1 MKAGPDKVTV
11 SETTEPDRQQAS
23 PKWAASRL
31 AAPAALAPASARG
44 LLRADRARPF
54 DCRAAHERG
63 SHQLVTE
70 RFTMSTRQHFG
81 DRRSVQT
88 TDAAP
93 DFCLGVRDGKVV
105 LLSDAE
111 ARALRAQT
119 KDAILKAVPTP
130 KLIETASKGAL
141 TILQKAKQD
150 LFDLITPFTVGQT
163 LTAEQSAAVIELG
176 KVWSG
181 VAALHQSLQRD
192 DEAGGSAAEESE
204 PTEPVEDTRSVGP
217 VFAPRITGK
226 GGGGVSA
233 VDLQAAIDKQY
244 GRV

>member
-1 MKAGPDKVTV
+1 
-11 SETTEPDRQQAS
+11 
-23 PKWAASRL
+23 
-31 AAPAALAPASARG
+31 
-44 LLRADRARPF
+44 
-54 DCRAAHERG
+54 
-63 SHQLVTE
+63 
-70 RFTMSTRQHFG
+70 MSTRQHFG

-88 TDAAP
+88 TDSAP
-93 DFCLGVRDGKVV
+93 DIGLGIRDGKLV

-176 KVWSG
+176 RVWGG
-181 VAALHQSLQRD
+181 VAALHQSLQQD
-192 DEAGGSAAEESE
+192 DEASESAGEEFE
-204 PTEPVEDTRSVGP
+204 PTEDRHTVAP
-217 VFAPRITGK
+217 VFAPRITGS
-226 GGGGVSA
+226 GGGGISA
-233 VDLQAAIDKQY
+233 VDLQAAIDKQF